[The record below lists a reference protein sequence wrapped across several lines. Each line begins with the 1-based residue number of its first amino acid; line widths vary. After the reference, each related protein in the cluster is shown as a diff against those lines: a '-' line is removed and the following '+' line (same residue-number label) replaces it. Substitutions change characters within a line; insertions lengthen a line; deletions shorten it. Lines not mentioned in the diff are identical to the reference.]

1 MPTYNTIVRFR
12 SGRLASC
19 IQDLFSQLIIKLGE
33 LNEIEFENI
42 FIDGTKIEANANR
55 YTFVWKKG
63 IDKFEAKLQ
72 EKIRII

>member
-1 MPTYNTIVRFR
+1 MEITRLLQKV
-12 SGRLASC
+12 GRLASC